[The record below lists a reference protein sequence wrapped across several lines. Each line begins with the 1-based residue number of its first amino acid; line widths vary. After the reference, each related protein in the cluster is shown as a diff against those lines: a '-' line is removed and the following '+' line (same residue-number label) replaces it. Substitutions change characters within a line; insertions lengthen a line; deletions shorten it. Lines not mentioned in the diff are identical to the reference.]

1 LENSMSSSN
10 VGGSVITGSQSN
22 TTSGGL
28 GAGINV
34 SELVA
39 ASMAPETQVLTVMQT
54 QQTQVAAQQTA
65 LTGFNT
71 DLQALQ
77 TSAFALTDPA
87 GQLTQVAATSSNPSI
102 LTANALSGSAGGTH
116 TIAVASLATTSS
128 AYSAA
133 VTTSS
138 TAIAAGTLGIQVG
151 TKPAVTI
158 TINSTNSTLDGLAQ
172 TINST
177 PNIGV
182 TASVITDA
190 TGARLSI
197 VSSTSGAPGDLTI
210 TPSAGVVSFTKPV
223 TGANASLTVD
233 GIPISSTTNT
243 VTGTI
248 PGVTLNLASP
258 APTTTVTLSLAADTT
273 QQASAINTF
282 VSAYNK
288 VIGDLSTQFAVDPT
302 TKQAGPLASDATLTL
317 AQGQIQS
324 SISFATSGN
333 GAVNSLADLGVSL
346 NNDGTLSVNN
356 STLAT
361 SLLSNP
367 AAVQAF
373 FQSTNAAG
381 FGANLKSNLTA
392 LADPLTGTVSQDLTG
407 LQQTQTDITQQISDF
422 QVQLDAK
429 SKQLTTQFDLVD
441 AMIQQLPLLLS
452 QVSSQLASL

>member
-1 LENSMSSSN
+1 MSTPN
-10 VGGSVITGSQSN
+10 IGGSVITGSQSN

-34 SELVA
+34 SLLVA
-39 ASMAPETQVLTVMQT
+39 ASLAPQTQVLTVMQN

-65 LTGFNT
+65 LAGFNT

-77 TSAFALTDPA
+77 TSALALTDPA

-102 LTANALSGSAGGTH
+102 LTANAVSGSAGGTH
-116 TIAVASLATTSS
+116 TIVVGSLATTSS

-133 VTTSS
+133 VANSS
-138 TAIAAGTLGIQVG
+138 TAIAAGTLGIKVG
-151 TKPAVTI
+151 
-158 TINSTNSTLDGLAQ
+158 TNSTVTVTINGTNNTLAGLAQ

-182 TASVITDA
+182 VANVITDA

-197 VSSTSGAPGDLTI
+197 VSSTSGAPGDLTV
-210 TPSAGVVSFTKPV
+210 TPSAGVLSFTKSV

-243 VTGTI
+243 VAGTI
-248 PGVTLNLASP
+248 PGVTLNLSSP
-258 APTTTVTLSLAADTT
+258 APTTTVTLTLGADTT

-288 VIGDLSTQFAVDPT
+288 VIGDLSAQFAVDPV
-302 TKQAGPLASDATLTL
+302 TKQAGPLGSDATLTL

-324 SISFATSGN
+324 AISFATSGN
-333 GAVNSLADLGVSL
+333 GAVNSLPDLGISL

-356 STLAT
+356 STLSA

-373 FQSTNAAG
+373 FQSTNASG
-381 FGANLKSNLTA
+381 FGANLKSNLKA
-392 LADPLTGTVSQDLTG
+392 LTDPLTGTVSQDLTG
-407 LQQTQTDITQQISDF
+407 LQKTQTDITQQISDF

-441 AMIQQLPLLLS
+441 TMIQQLPLLLD
-452 QVSSQLASL
+452 QVHSQLASL